1 MAPAS
6 KMGLSSSPGW
16 TLPTPK
22 GPLRTTTTGDYNQTI
37 QKWGQFLKSYFS
49 GGWVS
54 NMKKVEAYV
63 AVEITP
69 GPHLV
74 EESVKDLSYG
84 FTRNIVGWPESE
96 KTWQHGSI
104 AIQKVFAI
112 RDTFA
117 QNYLV
122 GKETV

>member
-1 MAPAS
+1 
-6 KMGLSSSPGW
+6 
-16 TLPTPK
+16 
-22 GPLRTTTTGDYNQTI
+22 
-37 QKWGQFLKSYFS
+37 
-49 GGWVS
+49 
-54 NMKKVEAYV
+54 MKKVEAYV
-63 AVEITP
+63 AVEIIP

-122 GKETV
+122 GKETVWTVSKLSRDCTDNPETARVI